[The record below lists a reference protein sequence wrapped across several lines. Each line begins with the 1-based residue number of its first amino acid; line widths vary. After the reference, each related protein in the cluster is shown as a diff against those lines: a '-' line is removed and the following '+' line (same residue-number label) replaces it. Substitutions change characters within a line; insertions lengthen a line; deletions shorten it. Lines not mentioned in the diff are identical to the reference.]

1 MTDNAEKSPR
11 ILIIPSWYPPDGGYF
26 FKEHSEAILKKG
38 WQVDVLVN
46 RVVGVRK
53 MLAEGNRSLQRGGI
67 RIENGLRVLRSVFL
81 KLPGSEK
88 MNIRRWARSTRK
100 RYSAYAQKFGPP
112 DLILVHSVTWAGFA
126 AYLIRKKYEIPYVI
140 VEHRSFFVWS
150 TPEAREMVR
159 PYYLPFFQK
168 AYRNCSRL
176 VPVSESLMT
185 GLRTLM
191 PWIDEKV
198 EVIPNMI
205 REEMFRPPSSPRK
218 AVPFVFFWAGR
229 LEHVKGI
236 DLLLEATSA
245 LASQSDTPFSVR
257 LAGRGS
263 LRKQLE
269 DQAESLGI
277 GERVTFLGRISRE
290 EIQQEMQTAN
300 CFVLPTRYEAFGAV
314 LIEAMATGLPVIAT
328 RSGGP
333 QFIIDDTC
341 GILIDPDTID
351 QLTGAMARMI
361 RETSSFDP
369 ERIRQKAIMRFG
381 EQSVMERYHRLFQ
394 EIITTTSEYR

>member
-1 MTDNAEKSPR
+1 MKNSPR

-53 MLAEGNRSLQRGGI
+53 LLASGI
-67 RIENGLRVLRSVFL
+67 RVLRSGGAQDENGLRVLRSVYL
-81 KLPGSEK
+81 KWPGSEQ

-100 RYSAYAQKFGPP
+100 RYAAYAMRFGAP
-112 DLILVHSVTWAGFA
+112 DVILAHSVTWAGYA
-126 AYLIRKKYEIPYVI
+126 ASLIHHKFNIPYVV

-150 TPEAREMVR
+150 TPEARKMVR
-159 PYYLPFFQK
+159 PYYLPFFK
-168 AYRNCSRL
+168 EAYKNCSRL

-185 GLRTLM
+185 GMRALM

-198 EVIPNMI
+198 NIIPNMI
-205 REEMFRPPSSPRK
+205 REDMFLPPSSPRSSE
-218 AVPFVFFWAGR
+218 PFVFFWAGR

-236 DLLLEATSA
+236 DLLLKAIAA
-245 LASQSDTPFSVR
+245 LESQTDTDFTVR

-269 DQAESLGI
+269 EQAESLGI
-277 GERVTFLGRISRE
+277 GSKVVFLGRISRE
-290 EIQQEMQTAN
+290 EIQREMQKAS
-300 CFVLPTRYEAFGAV
+300 CFLLPTRYEAFGAV

-333 QFIIDDTC
+333 QFIVNETN
-341 GILIDPDTID
+341 GILIDPERED
-351 QLTGAMARMI
+351 QLTEAMLQMI
-361 RETSSFDP
+361 REYRSFDP
-369 ERIRQKAIMRFG
+369 ARIRQETIRKYG
-381 EQSVMERYHRLFQ
+381 EKEVMERYHRLFQ
-394 EIITTTSEYR
+394 EIISTAKETT